1 MGIDQS
7 ILDILSILRAIT
19 AAGVCGVLAWY
30 FFRVIKSP
38 GSAALPFLAFL
49 SSFAVG
55 AAILRFFVG
64 GAGQGAVSLASCDD
78 STYPNII
85 VCNGWPL
92 YLDTAKQGMET
103 IMALGGH
110 NGGAA
115 VQSGLMSAVTLLALY
130 MSLAKNIWKGTARLV
145 LEAFCLGAMTWIVLA
160 NAGWLMEV
168 MNNAVTYGVTTIG
181 ESQILS
187 AISEKLT
194 AYHNALGVAERV
206 TDFATLGE
214 LETTKKVSGLATIL
228 IYCFIGFFNLLTII
242 NTLIVSLLVV
252 LTNYLP
258 SIALLM
264 MIMGSYSPGAI
275 LRLIAY
281 AAIFKVALFIEYGL
295 LYYLPN
301 VGDDPITMV
310 MQLGWILF
318 LTWLVIA
325 ALLTVKAAMIL
336 KFIYFIYKRE
346 LIPIRS
352 GFRILTRG
360 RS

>member
-7 ILDILSILRAIT
+7 VLDILQVLRAIT
-19 AAGVCGVLAWY
+19 AAGICGVLAWF

-49 SSFAVG
+49 FSFALG

-64 GAGQGAVSLASCDD
+64 GADGGGVSLAHCDD

-85 VCNGWPL
+85 MCNGWPL

-103 IMALGGH
+103 IMSLGGH

-115 VQSGLMSAVTLLALY
+115 VQSGLMSTVTLLALY
-130 MSLAKNIWKGTARLV
+130 MSLAKNIWKGTGRLV
-145 LEAFCLGAMTWIVLA
+145 LEAFLLGAMTWIVLA

-168 MNNAVTYGVTTIG
+168 TNSAVTYGVTTIG

-187 AISEKLT
+187 SISEKLT
-194 AYHNALGVAERV
+194 AYNSAIGVAERV
-206 TDFATLGE
+206 TDFATIGE
-214 LETTKKVSGLATIL
+214 LETTKKISGSATVI

-242 NTLIVSLLVV
+242 NTLIVSLLVI

-275 LRLIAY
+275 VRLIGY
-281 AAIFKVALFIEYGL
+281 AAIFKIALFIEYGL
-295 LYYLPN
+295 LYYLPS
-301 VGDDPITMV
+301 VGDDPIAMV

-318 LTWLVIA
+318 LTWLIIA
-325 ALLTVKAAMIL
+325 ALLAVKFVMIL
-336 KFIYFIYKRE
+336 KFIHFIYKRE
-346 LIPIRS
+346 LLPIRS
-352 GFRILTRG
+352 GFRILTR
-360 RS
+360 SKA